1 MVVTIENFTV
11 NPTSK
16 QPLPFKLSF
25 YRDDEERL
33 CYTTN
38 NVAYAF
44 LRVKQGYWQNL
55 PFLIRRLIGQ
65 LDIVGQGTYCTD
77 YEVRDNDVFALNP
90 QYTPNSME

>member
-1 MVVTIENFTV
+1 MTQSF
-11 NPTSK
+11 
-16 QPLPFKLSF
+16 QPNLKHNEDILH
-25 YRDDEERL
+25 D
-33 CYTTN
+33 
-38 NVAYAF
+38 

-77 YEVRDNDVFALNP
+77 YEVRDNDVFVLNP